1 MREQWTSGSS
11 GSGSGSGEPRPG
23 TVADL
28 CCSFC
33 GKRRDQVRDMVAGP
47 TWHVAIC
54 NECVE
59 LCTEI
64 FAEDDEPPAR

>member
-1 MREQWTSGSS
+1 
-11 GSGSGSGEPRPG
+11 
-23 TVADL
+23 
-28 CCSFC
+28 
-33 GKRRDQVRDMVAGP
+33 MVAGP